1 MNHVDLFSGIGG
13 FALAAQWAGIQ
24 TVQFV
29 EIDKFCQQVLRKN
42 FPGIPIHDDIKTF
55 DGTKYPNVFLLTG
68 GFPCQPFSCAG
79 KRMGAEDDRAL
90 WPEMLRVISEVRPR
104 WIIGENVAGINSLF
118 QYDSFSEME
127 GKEYLTP
134 EDAKADFKGISER
147 TGTNSLWVVLDDLEK
162 IGYSVQT
169 CIIPA
174 CAVNAPHRRDRVWI
188 VANRSNTRLKDVR
201 RERQNSILQIS
212 NTSDTSQQL
221 FDGSGNSGQGWR
233 DEYSDSGCNAS
244 DTTLRQDH
252 GRRPGIMAEA
262 ERERECFNPSSGI
275 GDQALENA
283 ISSGMRGRCDG
294 DKAGGECS
302 LQAEGPDCNAP
313 DTSNQG
319 LPGCERPGSH
329 EQGQTTH
336 GSTPERNHAWDEP
349 WIEAATRLCR
359 VDDGLPRQVDRVNR
373 LKALG
378 NAIVPQVAYEIMKNI
393 VEVEV
398 TR

>member
-1 MNHVDLFSGIGG
+1 MLDLFSGIGG
-13 FALAAQWAGIQ
+13 FSLAASWTNQIK
-24 TVQFV
+24 TVAFC
-29 EIDKFCQQVLRKN
+29 EIDPFCQKVLKKHW
-42 FPGIPIHDDIKTF
+42 PDVPIFDDITRLRG
-55 DGTKYPNVFLLTG
+55 DDIGTADIITG

-79 KRMGAEDDRAL
+79 KRRGKEDDRYL
-90 WPEMLRVISEVRPR
+90 WPEMLRVISEARPA
-104 WIIGENVAGINSLF
+104 WVIGENVAGFIG
-118 QYDSFSEME
+118 M
-127 GKEYLTP
+127 G
-134 EDAKADFKGISER
+134 
-147 TGTNSLWVVLDDLEK
+147 LDDCVSDLENQ
-162 IGYSVQT
+162 GYEVQAFV
-169 CIIPA
+169 IPA

-398 TR
+398 TK

>member
-1 MNHVDLFSGIGG
+1 MRPVLGAAPDPSVQKRIRIRRGVYPHGAASEGRRRLRAAGDQARCVELSGNENRENLYGATMNHVDLFSGIGG
-13 FALAAQWAGIQ
+13 FALAARWAGLE

-29 EIDKFCQQVLRKN
+29 EIDPFCRKVLQKN
-42 FPGIPIHDDIKTF
+42 FKGVPIHDDIKTF

-79 KRMGAEDDRAL
+79 KQRGTNDDRYL
-90 WPEMLRVISEVRPR
+90 WPEMLRVISEVRPC

-188 VANRSNTRLKDVR
+188 CAHAVNGEYGTGRGQDGEKDDLQRVNAANTESKQLNGCWNPRER
-201 RERQNSILQIS
+201 REGFTDGCGSATHAGSKRLQGSEWLGSYEQRQ
-212 NTSDTSQQL
+212 
-221 FDGSGNSGQGWR
+221 
-233 DEYSDSGCNAS
+233 A
-244 DTTLRQDH
+244 
-252 GRRPGIMAEA
+252 A
-262 ERERECFNPSSGI
+262 
-275 GDQALENA
+275 
-283 ISSGMRGRCDG
+283 
-294 DKAGGECS
+294 
-302 LQAEGPDCNAP
+302 
-313 DTSNQG
+313 
-319 LPGCERPGSH
+319 
-329 EQGQTTH
+329 H
-336 GSTPERNHAWDEP
+336 GSVTERNHAWDEP

-373 LKALG
+373 LTALG

-398 TR
+398 TK

>member
-1 MNHVDLFSGIGG
+1 MLKMLDLFSGIGG
-13 FALAAQWAGIQ
+13 FSLAASWTNQIK
-24 TVQFV
+24 TVAFC
-29 EIDKFCQQVLRKN
+29 EIDPFCQKVLKKHW
-42 FPGIPIHDDIKTF
+42 PDVPIFDDITRLRG
-55 DGTKYPNVFLLTG
+55 DDIGTADIITG

-79 KRMGAEDDRAL
+79 QRKGKADDRYL
-90 WPEMLRVISEVRPR
+90 WPEMLRVITELRPT

-313 DTSNQG
+313 DASDTRLQRSEW
-319 LPGCERPGSH
+319 PGTH
-329 EQGQTTH
+329 EQRQAAH
-336 GSTPERNHAWDEP
+336 GSVTERNHAWDEP

-359 VDDGLPRQVDRVNR
+359 VDDGVSNRVDR

-378 NAIVPQVAYEIMKNI
+378 NSIVPQVAYQIFIAI
-393 VEVEV
+393 VEEGN
-398 TR
+398 

>member
-1 MNHVDLFSGIGG
+1 MSIIMPLTHLDLFSGIGG
-13 FALAAQWAGIQ
+13 FSLAARWAGIQ

-90 WPEMLRVISEVRPR
+90 WPDMLRVRQEVRPY

-174 CAVNAPHRRDRVWI
+174 CAVDAPHRRDRVWI
-188 VANRSNTRLKDVR
+188 VGHARLFGQKEDVADNGSRHTQQGDAPTQRSGERLTAGGKTGSSRAVGGQGVCESPQGTGRGASGHLQEDVADTNREGPQRYGRLRECAGQRTVRPSCLPDEGEWFLKSGMGRVAHGVRNRVDRLK
-201 RERQNSILQIS
+201 S
-212 NTSDTSQQL
+212 
-221 FDGSGNSGQGWR
+221 
-233 DEYSDSGCNAS
+233 
-244 DTTLRQDH
+244 
-252 GRRPGIMAEA
+252 
-262 ERERECFNPSSGI
+262 
-275 GDQALENA
+275 
-283 ISSGMRGRCDG
+283 
-294 DKAGGECS
+294 
-302 LQAEGPDCNAP
+302 
-313 DTSNQG
+313 
-319 LPGCERPGSH
+319 
-329 EQGQTTH
+329 
-336 GSTPERNHAWDEP
+336 
-349 WIEAATRLCR
+349 
-359 VDDGLPRQVDRVNR
+359 
-373 LKALG
+373 LG
-378 NAIVPQVAYEIMKNI
+378 NAIVPQVASEIMKAILKVSNG
-393 VEVEV
+393 
-398 TR
+398 

>member
-1 MNHVDLFSGIGG
+1 VLKMLDLFSGIGG
-13 FALAAQWAGIQ
+13 FSLAASWTNQIK
-24 TVQFV
+24 TVAFC
-29 EIDKFCQQVLRKN
+29 EIDPFCQKVLKKHW
-42 FPGIPIHDDIKTF
+42 PDVPIFDDITRLRG
-55 DGTKYPNVFLLTG
+55 DDIGTADIITG

-79 KRMGAEDDRAL
+79 QRKGKADDRYL
-90 WPEMLRVISEVRPR
+90 WPEMLRVISEVRPS

-188 VANRSNTRLKDVR
+188 VAHRKCTGAGSDKGGIRDFPIGENRGQTTDCHAADTA
-201 RERQNSILQIS
+201 SIYV
-212 NTSDTSQQL
+212 
-221 FDGSGNSGQGWR
+221 
-233 DEYSDSGCNAS
+233 E
-244 DTTLRQDH
+244 
-252 GRRPGIMAEA
+252 
-262 ERERECFNPSSGI
+262 
-275 GDQALENA
+275 
-283 ISSGMRGRCDG
+283 
-294 DKAGGECS
+294 
-302 LQAEGPDCNAP
+302 
-313 DTSNQG
+313 
-319 LPGCERPGSH
+319 GCERGQREMQFRGSSW
-329 EQGQTTH
+329 GV
-336 GSTPERNHAWDEP
+336 P
-349 WIEAATRLCR
+349 WIEVATRLCR

-398 TR
+398 TK